1 MKKLVAFLFGLTLL
15 ISTRLAAQSYPYI
28 SDLRGLEDS
37 QNNTHLFYRYFY
49 PSTTCWSK
57 SIYHFDVENAIDTFF
72 ISDNGYQ
79 VIPEWG
85 CQGDYVIDYEFFN
98 NDPSKFIY
106 CGYNLDIDP
115 VALLRRYDGDI
126 QLQAFALDEI
136 EISKQNENLVY
147 VSAGPGFFKSIDGGY
162 NFELNDSMQFIDE
175 SIISL
180 SKTNDTQI
188 YGINDSKLVRS
199 ENDGLSYYIVDDSFW
214 RNDAELFYDNDQS
227 HIYGRSVG
235 YNYSTHSYFS
245 KIYVSNDN
253 GNPYSWSTLVEYDG
267 KAWFTIDENN
277 AGENYYSTGKRI
289 FKSTDFG
296 ATYNLY
302 KELDMKVTGLYKKSG
317 TNILYASSPLKIYE
331 ITPDTINVI
340 KTLPIPQEV
349 LNLYPLSVGNKW
361 VYDVWGWWADTT
373 YHSYSGITVREVI
386 GDTILANGKSYYKL
400 FDPTT
405 FNYPPY
411 LFERIDTSSG
421 KVFRYDNG
429 LGLPNDEYLIDDLFA
444 EVGDT
449 IWSSR
454 HQYQGFF
461 PFICVGEGTFNK
473 WGIQGTRK
481 IFTINDL
488 TGYTYSLSQGVGVD
502 SIYDTFDFGEN
513 FVTLKGCIIDGVAY
527 GDTITVDVQE
537 EEKPIVTNFKLEQ
550 NYPNPFNPSTKIKF
564 TISSNVKGQRSNVS
578 LKVYDILGNEIATLV
593 KEEKPDGN
601 YEVEFNGSELPS
613 GVYFYQLLVSALQSK
628 DGKAD
633 SFIQTKKMILL
644 K

>member
-199 ENDGLSYYIVDDSFW
+199 ENDGLSYYIVDNSFW

-227 HIYGRSVG
+227 HIIIQLIHIFQRFMS
-235 YNYSTHSYFS
+235 
-245 KIYVSNDN
+245 
-253 GNPYSWSTLVEYDG
+253 P
-267 KAWFTIDENN
+267 TITEIHTPGVHLLNTMVKP
-277 AGENYYSTGKRI
+277 GLR
-289 FKSTDFG
+289 
-296 ATYNLY
+296 L
-302 KELDMKVTGLYKKSG
+302 MK
-317 TNILYASSPLKIYE
+317 
-331 ITPDTINVI
+331 ITPV
-340 KTLPIPQEV
+340 K
-349 LNLYPLSVGNKW
+349 
-361 VYDVWGWWADTT
+361 
-373 YHSYSGITVREVI
+373 
-386 GDTILANGKSYYKL
+386 
-400 FDPTT
+400 
-405 FNYPPY
+405 
-411 LFERIDTSSG
+411 
-421 KVFRYDNG
+421 
-429 LGLPNDEYLIDDLFA
+429 
-444 EVGDT
+444 
-449 IWSSR
+449 
-454 HQYQGFF
+454 
-461 PFICVGEGTFNK
+461 
-473 WGIQGTRK
+473 
-481 IFTINDL
+481 
-488 TGYTYSLSQGVGVD
+488 
-502 SIYDTFDFGEN
+502 
-513 FVTLKGCIIDGVAY
+513 
-527 GDTITVDVQE
+527 TITRLAKESLNQL
-537 EEKPIVTNFKLEQ
+537 TLEQ
-550 NYPNPFNPSTKIKF
+550 HIISIKSW
-564 TISSNVKGQRSNVS
+564 I
-578 LKVYDILGNEIATLV
+578 
-593 KEEKPDGN
+593 
-601 YEVEFNGSELPS
+601 
-613 GVYFYQLLVSALQSK
+613 
-628 DGKAD
+628 
-633 SFIQTKKMILL
+633 
-644 K
+644 